1 MLVRIWRKGNPP
13 TLLARMWI
21 GATTMENNMEIPQ
34 KTENRTTMWSS
45 SHFWAHIKEKKNTN
59 LKEYVHP
66 SVLRAILW
74 SGSMEENSTPIL
86 VSLGRLELNFCEHL
100 TPSCKTACCHEN
112 TRKYIIFQKSQLSNT
127 DDLVSSLHQLL
138 KSLQTFVSGS
148 SVSLAYLTL
157 VQFLLWLLRTIGLP
171 RWHSGKESACQWKR
185 HKRCGFDPWVG
196 KIPWSRKWQLTPVFL
211 PGKFNGQWSLEG
223 YSLWSHKELDRTEH
237 THKHENHGE

>member
-74 SGSMEENSTPIL
+74 SGNMEENSTPIL

-112 TRKYIIFQKSQLSNT
+112 TRKYTFLSKKPIIKHRWLSIIPPPA
-127 DDLVSSLHQLL
+127 L
-138 KSLQTFVSGS
+138 KISPNFCFRELSFSCLFNFGS
-148 SVSLAYLTL
+148 IFALTL
-157 VQFLLWLLRTIGLP
+157 
-171 RWHSGKESACQWKR
+171 
-185 HKRCGFDPWVG
+185 
-196 KIPWSRKWQLTPVFL
+196 
-211 PGKFNGQWSLEG
+211 
-223 YSLWSHKELDRTEH
+223 
-237 THKHENHGE
+237 ENHRASQMAQW

>member
-1 MLVRIWRKGNPP
+1 VETWRRTAPLSWFLWEGWNLTSVSTLPQVAK
-13 TLLARMWI
+13 LLAVMKI
-21 GATTMENNMEIPQ
+21 QE
-34 KTENRTTMWSS
+34 S
-45 SHFWAHIKEKKNTN
+45 
-59 LKEYVHP
+59 
-66 SVLRAILW
+66 IL
-74 SGSMEENSTPIL
+74 
-86 VSLGRLELNFCEHL
+86 F
-100 TPSCKTACCHEN
+100 
-112 TRKYIIFQKSQLSNT
+112 FQKSQLSNT

-196 KIPWSRKWQLTPVFL
+196 KIPWSRKRQLIPVFL